1 MKVSTF
7 YRWIISIKVNF
18 WYVKCTIVIDQINGV
33 TGCHPFLQE
42 IYDINVQ
49 PILYKDFKI

>member
-1 MKVSTF
+1 M
-7 YRWIISIKVNF
+7 SIKVNF